1 MSLIDSDALID
12 LLRGQPEAV
21 NWLQSQN
28 EPLRIPGYVA
38 IEIIQGC
45 RDSRELRQVQKLVGK
60 FEVVWGASAGLQAGL
75 STLAPYVLSHGL
87 GGFDLL
93 IASVALELNAT
104 LYTFNHK
111 HFGHIPELKIAKPYP
126 R

>member
-1 MSLIDSDALID
+1 MSLIDADALIN
-12 LLRGQPEAV
+12 LLRGLPVAIV
-21 NWLQSQN
+21 WIRSQN

-45 RDSRELRQVQKLVGK
+45 RDSRELRQVQKLVEK

-75 STLAPYVLSHGL
+75 SRLAPYVLSHGL
-87 GGFDLL
+87 SGFDLL

-111 HFGHIPELKIAKPYP
+111 HFGQIPELKIAKPYT